1 MKRHVFITARPQP
14 IPRWLQAF
22 PDALILQ
29 EANAVQSAFLASAAI
44 IWLHA
49 TTDEQLLSTLIK
61 SVRAA
66 ANNVPIVVLSNVP
79 EDEQGT
85 AALAAGASGYCS
97 ALTLPEVLHQVA
109 NVVEHGGLWVGPQLM
124 RRLMQGLAAHGN
136 DSAVPSTKPP
146 EHARAP
152 GCRIGG
158 TRFHQQ
164 GNRARHGHHRAH
176 GQSALDRIVRKTRR
190 TRPHATRPPR
200 QWCRRLDT
208 TTPENFCLTVLRSNT
223 ESGDSA
229 VKSYR

>member
-1 MKRHVFITARPQP
+1 MKRHVFITSRPQP

-22 PDALILQ
+22 PDALVLQ
-29 EANAVQSAFLASAAI
+29 EANAAQSAFLTSAAI

-49 TTDEQLLSTLIK
+49 TADEQPLSNLIK

-66 ANNVPIVVLSNVP
+66 TSNVPIVVLSNVP

-136 DSAVPSTKPP
+136 DSAEPSLGRLSMRERQVAEAVARGSTNKEIARVMGITERTVKAHLTASFEKLGVRDRMQLALLVNGVEDSTQPP
-146 EHARAP
+146 QK
-152 GCRIGG
+152 I
-158 TRFHQQ
+158 
-164 GNRARHGHHRAH
+164 
-176 GQSALDRIVRKTRR
+176 SA
-190 TRPHATRPPR
+190 
-200 QWCRRLDT
+200 
-208 TTPENFCLTVLRSNT
+208 
-223 ESGDSA
+223 
-229 VKSYR
+229 